1 MRKDEYC
8 SFCWRS
14 KKDALLLVEGKDGY
28 ICDKCIQEAEKI
40 LQAEISRRTKNR
52 PRKDIMKPAEIKKH
66 LDQYVIGQDKAK
78 KVLSVAV
85 YNHYK
90 RIFSKDSDLND
101 VEIEKSNIMLV
112 GETGT
117 GKTLLARTIARIL
130 DVPFCIADATV
141 ITEAGY
147 VGEDVETVLTRLL
160 QAANYDVEAAERGI
174 VYIDEID
181 KIARKGGDNPS
192 ITRDVSGE
200 GVQQAMLKLLEG
212 SSVLVPPQGGRK
224 HPEQNMVSINTTN
237 ILFICGGAFDGIARI
252 IEKRLDTQ
260 PIGFKKPSEDEM
272 VHDKENFLQYITPHD
287 LKKFG
292 IIPELIG
299 RLPVTVHLDP
309 LTKDT
314 LRAILTEPKNALVR
328 QYQKLMKLE
337 GVALTFDDD
346 VIDYLAQQAIEL
358 KLGARGL
365 RSILESIMLDAM
377 YDIPSSDGEIKE
389 YHVDKALVISKLH
402 NFALSHLKVA

>member
-1 MRKDEYC
+1 M
-8 SFCWRS
+8 
-14 KKDALLLVEGKDGY
+14 
-28 ICDKCIQEAEKI
+28 
-40 LQAEISRRTKNR
+40 
-52 PRKDIMKPAEIKKH
+52 
-66 LDQYVIGQDKAK
+66 
-78 KVLSVAV
+78 
-85 YNHYK
+85 
-90 RIFSKDSDLND
+90 
-101 VEIEKSNIMLV
+101 
-112 GETGT
+112 
-117 GKTLLARTIARIL
+117 
-130 DVPFCIADATV
+130 
-141 ITEAGY
+141 
-147 VGEDVETVLTRLL
+147 
-160 QAANYDVEAAERGI
+160 
-174 VYIDEID
+174 
-181 KIARKGGDNPS
+181 
-192 ITRDVSGE
+192 
-200 GVQQAMLKLLEG
+200 
-212 SSVLVPPQGGRK
+212 
-224 HPEQNMVSINTTN
+224 
-237 ILFICGGAFDGIARI
+237 
-252 IEKRLDTQ
+252 
-260 PIGFKKPSEDEM
+260 
-272 VHDKENFLQYITPHD
+272 
-287 LKKFG
+287 KKFG